1 MCYLVPFSSFVFKM
15 SGCCTDTSL
24 VFTPENLISVISFAL
39 VTCFFQNI
47 FPTTYERHKLVAKDE
62 LRQSKWDVELTPRL
76 VSEFL

>member
-1 MCYLVPFSSFVFKM
+1 MPISSYVLKM
-15 SGCCTDTSL
+15 FGCCADTS
-24 VFTPENLISVISFAL
+24 FYFSENLISVISFAL

>member
-1 MCYLVPFSSFVFKM
+1 MPFSSFVLKM
-15 SGCCTDTSL
+15 SGCCTDTS
-24 VFTPENLISVISFAL
+24 FFFSENQISEHLISFAL